1 MKKYKYVDTETWF
14 DDVPVYLSTLNG
26 AKMKTQAEIVIIG
39 GGIYGAQVAYHL
51 AKNGRKDV
59 VIIEKGE
66 IASGESS
73 HAAGL
78 VTQFATS
85 QAMLKFRMYSVE
97 LYSELGLF
105 SHVGS
110 LRVASSKE
118 QLKEMERS
126 VSRAKALGLDCEV
139 ISPEEAVKA
148 MPQISKEN
156 LFGGI
161 YLPRDGQLDPYTT
174 TTSMAKF
181 AKELGVEIYTNT
193 RVTGIKVSAKGEV
206 QAVVTDKG
214 EIRCEL
220 IINAAGMWAPRI
232 AAMAGLHIPTT
243 PVDHQHIALKAVPG
257 HEFSPETPCL
267 RDPDNLVYMRQE
279 QGGLVIGGY
288 EPKPLPRWIDGTPWE
303 HGSKSFPGDFDQFEM
318 LLEGAIRRLPFL
330 DQAGIITLVRHPG
343 AYTPDCQPLLGPMAG
358 VKGFWMMAG
367 MSLNGYGGAGGM
379 GKLMAEW
386 IIDGEAPMDVY
397 GYRATRFGNYYS
409 DFNYAA
415 ERTVESVKYYYRL
428 KFPHDEH
435 EHARPYRV
443 SPVHYR
449 LMENGAV
456 FGEKFGWERV
466 NYFDPGNEWRRMGED
481 QRQWGW
487 TKPPFFE
494 RMRQE
499 HIATRE
505 RVTLYDLTSFGKIE
519 VKGKGALPLLQ
530 RLTSSNIDKPIGSA
544 IYTQFL
550 NSRGGIE
557 SDLTVT
563 RLGEEYFWVITGSG
577 FIANDLAR
585 IQMHVDEK
593 DGEVSIRDITQE
605 HGCLA
610 LWGPKSRDVLRK
622 VTGDDIS
629 NEGHP
634 YLMTKPIIIN
644 GVKVL
649 AQRVSY
655 AGELGWELYIPNN
668 RATMVWDMLIEAG
681 REFGMELGGYKV
693 LDPLRLEKGFKYFTT
708 DITPSETPYEAG
720 LGFCVDL
727 NKGDFIGREALMKQ
741 KAEGVKRKLCTLVL
755 SDGDDFTQIY
765 GGEAIYYEGKVLT
778 RVRSG
783 GYGFTVK
790 KNILYAYL
798 PTELAVKGNRFTID
812 LIEGRREAEVT
823 ASVLYDPKGE
833 KLRV

>member
-1 MKKYKYVDTETWF
+1 
-14 DDVPVYLSTLNG
+14 
-26 AKMKTQAEIVIIG
+26 MKTQAEIVIIG

-51 AKNGRKDV
+51 AKYGRKDV

-110 LRVASSKE
+110 LRVASSVE

-181 AKELGVEIYTNT
+181 AKDLGVEIYTNT
-193 RVTGIKVSAKGEV
+193 RVTAIKLSAKGEV

-214 EIRCEL
+214 EIRCEI

-386 IIDGEAPMDVY
+386 IIAGEAPMDVY

-415 ERTVESVKYYYRL
+415 ERTAESVKYYYRL

-435 EHARPYRV
+435 ENARPHRV

-449 LMENGAV
+449 LLENGAV

-466 NYFDPGNEWRRMGED
+466 NFFDPGKESRRMGED

-499 HIATRE
+499 AIATRE

-519 VKGKGALPLLQ
+519 VKGEGALPLLQ
-530 RLTSSNIDKPIGSA
+530 RLTSSNVDKPIGSA
-544 IYTQFL
+544 VYTQFL
-550 NSRGGIE
+550 NTRGGIE

-563 RLGEEYFWVITGSG
+563 RLGEDYFWVITGSG
-577 FIANDLAR
+577 FIGNDFAR

-610 LWGPKSRDVLRK
+610 LWGPKSRDVLK
-622 VTGDDIS
+622 KITSSDIS

-634 YLMTKPIIIN
+634 YLMTKPININ
-644 GVKVL
+644 GAKVL

-668 RATMVWDMLIEAG
+668 HATMVWDMLIEAG
-681 REFGMELGGYKV
+681 KEFEMELGGYKV

-720 LGFCVDL
+720 LGFCVNLD
-727 NKGDFIGREALMKQ
+727 KGDFIGREALVKQ
-741 KAEGVKRKLCTLVL
+741 KAEGVKRKLCTMVL
-755 SDGDDFTQIY
+755 TDGDDFTQIY
-765 GGEAIYYEGKVLT
+765 GGEAIYHEGKVLT

-798 PTELAVKGNRFTID
+798 PIELAQKGNRFTID

-833 KLRV
+833 KLRA

>member
-1 MKKYKYVDTETWF
+1 MKD
-14 DDVPVYLSTLNG
+14 
-26 AKMKTQAEIVIIG
+26 QAQIVIIG
-39 GGIYGAQVAYHL
+39 GGIYGAQIAYHL
-51 AKNGRKDV
+51 AKYGRKDV
-59 VIIEKGE
+59 VILEKGE

-85 QAMLKFRMYSVE
+85 QAMLKFRMYSIE

-105 SHVGS
+105 DHVGS
-110 LRVASSKE
+110 LRVASSRE
-118 QLKEMERS
+118 QLKELERS
-126 VSRAKALGLDCEV
+126 VSRAKALGLEVDV
-139 ISPEEAVKA
+139 ISPDEALKV
-148 MPQISKEN
+148 MPQISKKD
-156 LFGGI
+156 LYGGI
-161 YLPRDGQLDPYTT
+161 YLPRDGQLDPYIT

-181 AKELGVEIYTNT
+181 AKDLGVTIYTNT
-193 RVTGIKVSAKGEV
+193 RVMGIKVSAQGNIER
-206 QAVVTDKG
+206 VVTDKG
-214 EIRCEL
+214 EIRCE
-220 IINAAGMWAPRI
+220 IVINAAGLWAPRI

-257 HEFSPETPCL
+257 HEFTHDTPCL

-288 EPKPLPRWIDGTPWE
+288 EPSPIARWIDGVPWE
-303 HGSKSFPGDFDQFEM
+303 HGGATLPSNFDQFEM

-330 DQAGIITLVRHPG
+330 DKAGIITLVCHPG

-358 VKGFWMMAG
+358 VRGFWMAAG
-367 MSLNGYGGAGGM
+367 MSLNGYGGAGGI

-397 GYRATRFGNYYS
+397 AYRATRFGNYYS
-409 DFNYAA
+409 DPVYAA
-415 ERTVESVKYYYRL
+415 ERTRECVKYYYRL
-428 KFPHDEH
+428 RFPHDEH
-435 EHARPYRV
+435 EWGRPHRV
-443 SPVHYR
+443 SPVHHR
-449 LMENGAV
+449 LLELGAV

-466 NYFDPGNEWRRMGED
+466 NYFQPGKPSRRMGED
-481 QRQWGW
+481 QRQFGW
-487 TKPPFFE
+487 SKPPFFE
-494 RMRQE
+494 RVGEE
-499 HIATRE
+499 HKATRE
-505 RVTLYDLTSFGKIE
+505 RVALFDLTSFGKIE

-530 RLTSSNIDKPIGSA
+530 RLTDSDINKPVGSA

-550 NSRGGIE
+550 NARGGIE

-563 RLGEEYFWVITGSG
+563 RLGEDYFWVITGSG

-593 DGEVSIRDITQE
+593 DGEVSICDITQDYA
-605 HGCLA
+605 CLA
-610 LWGPKSRDVLRK
+610 LWGPKARAVLEKITSDDV
-622 VTGDDIS
+622 S
-629 NEGHP
+629 NAAHP
-634 YLMTKPIIIN
+634 YLTTKLIRIN
-644 GVKVL
+644 GAKVY

-668 RATMVWDMLIEAG
+668 KATMVWDMLIESG
-681 REFGMELGGYKV
+681 REFGLEVGGYKV
-693 LDPLRLEKGFKYFTT
+693 LDSLRLEKGYRYFTA

-720 LGFCVDL
+720 LGFCVHLD
-727 NKGDFIGREALMKQ
+727 KGDGSAGSPQVFIGHDALVKQ

-755 SDGDDFTQIY
+755 TDGDDFTQIY
-765 GGEAIYYEGKVLT
+765 GGEAVYHEGKVLT

-790 KNILYAYL
+790 KNIMYTYL
-798 PTELAVKGNRFTID
+798 PTELAKQGNRFSVD

-823 ASVLYDPKGE
+823 ASVLFDPKGE
-833 KLRV
+833 RART

>member
-1 MKKYKYVDTETWF
+1 
-14 DDVPVYLSTLNG
+14 
-26 AKMKTQAEIVIIG
+26 MKTQAEIVVIG

-105 SHVGS
+105 NHVGS

-118 QLKEMERS
+118 QLLEMERS

-139 ISPEEAVKA
+139 IGPGEAVKH
-148 MPQISKEN
+148 MPQISSKD
-156 LFGGI
+156 LYGGI
-161 YLPRDGQLDPYTT
+161 YLPRDGQLDPYTA
-174 TTSMAKF
+174 TTSMVNF
-181 AKELGVEIYTNT
+181 AKQLGVEVYTNT
-193 RVTGIKVSAKGEV
+193 RVTGIKLSAKGEV

-214 EIRCEL
+214 EIRCEI

-243 PVDHQHIALKAVPG
+243 PVDHQHIALRAVPG
-257 HEFSPETPCL
+257 HEFAPNTPCL

-279 QGGLVIGGY
+279 AGGLVIGGY

-343 AYTPDCQPLLGPMAG
+343 AYTPDCQPLLGPMPGAR
-358 VKGFWMMAG
+358 GFWMLAG

-379 GKLMAEW
+379 GKLLAEW
-386 IIDGEAPMDVY
+386 IIDGEAPVDVY

-415 ERTVESVKYYYRL
+415 ERTVEAVKYYYRL
-428 KFPHDEH
+428 KFPNDES
-435 EHARPYRV
+435 EAARPHRV

-466 NYFDPGNEWRRMGED
+466 NYFQPGKESRRMGED

-487 TKPPFFE
+487 AKPPYFE
-494 RMRQE
+494 RLRQE

-505 RVTLYDLTSFGKIE
+505 RVALYDLTSFGKIE
-519 VKGKGALPLLQ
+519 VKGPGALPLLQ
-530 RLTSSNIDKPIGSA
+530 RLTSSNIDKPVGSA
-544 IYTQFL
+544 MYTQFL
-550 NSRGGIE
+550 NKRGGIE

-563 RLGEEYFWVITGSG
+563 RLGEDYFWVITGSG
-577 FIANDLAR
+577 FIANDHAR
-585 IQMHVDEK
+585 LLMHVDEK
-593 DGEVSIRDITQE
+593 DGEVSIRDITE
-605 HGCLA
+605 EYACLA
-610 LWGPKSRDVLRK
+610 LWGPKARDVLK
-622 VTGDDIS
+622 KLTSDDVS
-629 NEGHP
+629 NEAHP
-634 YLMTKPIIIN
+634 YLVTKPVTVN
-644 GVKVL
+644 GVEVL

-655 AGELGWELYIPNN
+655 AGELGWELYIPTN
-668 RATMVWDMLIEAG
+668 RAMMVWDMLIEAG
-681 REFGMELGGYKV
+681 KEFGMELGGYKV
-693 LDPLRLEKGFKYFTT
+693 LDPLRLEKGFKYFTV
-708 DITPSETPYEAG
+708 DITPTTTPYEAG

-727 NKGDFIGREALMKQ
+727 NKGDFIGRDALVKQ
-741 KAEGVKRKLCTLVL
+741 KAEGVTRKLCTLVL
-755 SDGDDFTQIY
+755 TDTDEYVQIY
-765 GGEAIYYEGKVLT
+765 GGEAVYHGDKLVT

-783 GYGFTVK
+783 GYGFTVQ

-798 PTELAVKGNRFTID
+798 PIDLAVKGTHLTVE
-812 LIEGRREAEVT
+812 LIEGNREAEVT
-823 ASVLYDPKGE
+823 ASVLYDSKSE
-833 KLRV
+833 RLKA